1 MKLDIKG
8 ILLLAAI
15 AGALA
20 FFWLAPSDGLQAA
33 PKAKMTTIDGEPIDY
48 AAVTFMPTQGRASIG
63 RTDADGVYK
72 LAYVIGQDGALIG
85 NHKVYVTTRVKKEPA
100 YGQKEG
106 VEKSPIRLNGRKE
119 LLPKENCDRNY
130 TELTATVESGNNEI
144 NFDPT
149 SKKKTKKK

>member
-1 MKLDIKG
+1 MTDQVKQ
-8 ILLLAAI
+8 LLALVACV
-15 AGALA
+15 GL
-20 FFWLAPSDGLQAA
+20 LSLSGCGGNSDLGSV
-33 PKAKMTTIDGEPIDY
+33 TGTVTIDGEPIDY

-144 NFDPT
+144 NFDLT